1 MDVGVKQKE
10 QARHGCEMGSDRDG
24 DLTNYICSD
33 GGICRAYEMTVSALA
48 GNIYELQ
55 LSAFW

>member
-24 DLTNYICSD
+24 DLTNCICRD
-33 GGICRAYEMTVSALA
+33 GGIHRAYEMTVSALA
-48 GNIYELQ
+48 GNIYEL
-55 LSAFW
+55 